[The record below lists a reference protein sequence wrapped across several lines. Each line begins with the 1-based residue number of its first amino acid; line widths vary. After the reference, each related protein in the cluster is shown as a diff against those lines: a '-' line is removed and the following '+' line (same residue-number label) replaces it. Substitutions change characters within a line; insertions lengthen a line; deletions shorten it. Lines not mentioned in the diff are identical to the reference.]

1 MQFLAE
7 FILMLLSTAE
17 VGHILIGILAASLA
31 IDNAPGAMKAV
42 IVMLMCL

>member
-7 FILMLLSTAE
+7 LILMLLSTAE
-17 VGHILIGILAASLA
+17 VGISIGILAASLA